1 MAEKQTGSV
10 KWFDESYGFDF
21 IAPNDCSEDRS
32 IRAPV
37 IDQFGWIQES
47 GRGRDSLGLKL
58 GGLEGQRLSAFGTD
72 DQTKICLE
80 VRDNMELQV
89 AGKER

>member
-10 KWFDESYGFDF
+10 KWFDDSYGFDF

-32 IRAPV
+32 IRVPV

-47 GRGRDSLGLKL
+47 GRGRDSLGLKV
-58 GGLEGQRLSAFGTD
+58 GGLEGQRLCPGQHGATGCWER
-72 DQTKICLE
+72 KIIT
-80 VRDNMELQV
+80 
-89 AGKER
+89 AI